1 MTIDE
6 AIEELEERKAF
17 LKRTCEHC
25 WDDAIE
31 LALQALKEKKEGGF
45 GNCTDCVFFDS
56 KAMFACIHQEG
67 MLHPRYDDYCSRYE
81 NKGHNTL
88 TKYEIEKEDQKL

>member
-31 LALQALKEKKEGGF
+31 QALQALKEKAERKE
-45 GNCTDCVFFDS
+45 
-56 KAMFACIHQEG
+56 E
-67 MLHPRYDDYCSRYE
+67 
-81 NKGHNTL
+81 
-88 TKYEIEKEDQKL
+88 

>member
-6 AIEELEERKAF
+6 AIENLEERKAF

-31 LALQALKEKKEGGF
+31 MALQALKAKR
-45 GNCTDCVFFDS
+45 D
-56 KAMFACIHQEG
+56 
-67 MLHPRYDDYCSRYE
+67 
-81 NKGHNTL
+81 KGHNTL
-88 TKYEIEKEDQKL
+88 TSMKIEKEDQKL

>member
-31 LALQALKEKKEGGF
+31 MALQALK
-45 GNCTDCVFFDS
+45 
-56 KAMFACIHQEG
+56 
-67 MLHPRYDDYCSRYE
+67 
-81 NKGHNTL
+81 NKRDNGHNTL
-88 TKYEIEKEDQKL
+88 TKYEIEKEDQTL